1 MARFTVTDLRKISAL
16 LICTLLLFLANGLQ
30 ATLVPVRAQA
40 DGFSTMAVGWIG
52 TAFFIGFVTGCLL
65 VPRLLQAL
73 GHVRT
78 FAVLTAIAAC
88 TLLLH
93 SMHVD
98 VVTWTALRAAMGFA
112 AAGMYA
118 IIESWLNNQA
128 HNAIRG
134 RVFTTYATLNAV
146 ALIGGNA
153 LFAQGDPRTAEMF
166 IWVAVLTIACLLPIA
181 LTRQPEP
188 ARPHRMQIRVW
199 RLFSLSPAGF
209 AGAAASGLA
218 GGAFWA
224 LAMNFAQ
231 SRGLD
236 QSGVAWFM
244 STVILGGAMAQW
256 PMGRMSDFMDR
267 RVVILLA
274 AFGVILASLGLAF
287 APLFGSAAEATLFV
301 AAFLFGATSFP
312 IGSLANAHLNDRS
325 HASDVSET
333 ASGILLVS
341 GCAAG
346 IGTLAGAQ
354 MMTLAGPAGLFLYTA
369 IVHIALVAFVVT
381 RMAQRAPAPH
391 DTRASEAPR
400 PAVALSQDAKKD
412 VP

>member
-1 MARFTVTDLRKISAL
+1 MARFQLHDLQKISAL
-16 LICTLLLFLANGLQ
+16 LICAILLFLANGLQ
-30 ATLVPVRAQA
+30 ATLAPVRAQEE
-40 DGFSTMAVGWIG
+40 GFSTLAIGWIG
-52 TAFFIGFVTGCLL
+52 TAFFVGFVAGCLI
-65 VPRLLQAL
+65 VPRLLQTL

-78 FAVLTAIAAC
+78 FAVLTVIATCA
-88 TLLLH
+88 LLLH
-93 SMHVD
+93 PMQVD
-98 VVTWTALRAAMGFA
+98 VLTWSGLRAAMGFA

-118 IIESWLNNQA
+118 IVEGWLNNQA

-134 RVFTTYATLNAV
+134 RVFTTYATLNAF

-153 LFAQGDPRTAEMF
+153 LFAQGDPRTAQMF
-166 IWVAVLTIACLLPIA
+166 IWVAALTIASLLPIA

-188 ARPHRMQIRVW
+188 PRPRRMSIRVS
-199 RLFSLSPAGF
+199 RLFELSPAGF
-209 AGAAASGLA
+209 AGAACSGLA

-236 QSGVAWFM
+236 QGGVAWFM
-244 STVILGGAMAQW
+244 SAVILGGALAQW

-287 APLFGSAAEATLFV
+287 AQALCPSSTTAMFVSAF
-301 AAFLFGATSFP
+301 FFGAFSFP
-312 IGSLANAHLNDRS
+312 IGSLANAHLNDRTL
-325 HASDVSET
+325 ASDVSET

-346 IGTLAGAQ
+346 LGTLAGAQ
-354 MMTLAGPAGLFLYTA
+354 AMNLAGPGGLFLYCA
-369 IVHIALVAFVVT
+369 IVHLALLVFVVT
-381 RMAQRAPAPH
+381 RMAQRGPAPH
-391 DTRASEAPR
+391 EANASETLR
-400 PAVALSQDAKKD
+400 PAAALSQEPEKKAC
-412 VP
+412 

>member
-1 MARFTVTDLRKISAL
+1 MAHFTIADLRKIAAL
-16 LICTLLLFLANGLQ
+16 LICTIFLFLANGLQ
-30 ATLVPVRAQA
+30 ATLVPVRAEGA
-40 DGFSTMAVGWIG
+40 GFSTMAIGWIG
-52 TAFFIGFVTGCLL
+52 TAFFVGFVAGCLI
-65 VPRLLQAL
+65 VPRMLQAL

-78 FAVLTAIAAC
+78 FAVLTAIAASGV
-88 TLLLH
+88 LLH
-93 SMHVD
+93 PMQVD
-98 VVTWTALRAAMGFA
+98 LLVWTVLRAAMGFA

-134 RVFTTYATLNAV
+134 RVFTTYATLNAL
-146 ALIGGNA
+146 ALIGGNF
-153 LFAQGDPRTAEMF
+153 LFAQGDPKTAQMF
-166 IWVAVLTIACLLPIA
+166 VWVAVLTIACLLPVA
-181 LTRQPEP
+181 LSRQPEP
-188 ARPHRMQIRVW
+188 ARPNRMRIRVW
-199 RLFSLSPAGF
+199 RLFTMSPAGF
-209 AGAAASGLA
+209 AGAACSGLA

-274 AFGVILASLGLAF
+274 AFGVIFASLALAF
-287 APLFGSAAEATLFV
+287 APLLGAAAEATMFT

-312 IGSLANAHLNDRS
+312 IGSLANAHLNDRT
-325 HASDVSET
+325 HANDVSET

-341 GCAAG
+341 GSAAG
-346 IGTLAGAQ
+346 LGTLAGAQ
-354 MMTLAGPAGLFLYTA
+354 AMSLAGPAGLFFYIA
-369 IVHIALVAFVVT
+369 IVHIALLAFVVT
-381 RMAQRAPAPH
+381 RMAQRGPAPH
-391 DTRASEAPR
+391 ETRASEVPR
-400 PAVALSQDAKKD
+400 PAAALSQDVAKEK
-412 VP
+412 P

>member
-1 MARFTVTDLRKISAL
+1 MARFTTNDFRKIFAL

-30 ATLVPVRAQA
+30 ATLAPVRAQA
-40 DGFSTMAVGWIG
+40 DGFSTLAVGWIG
-52 TAFFIGFVTGCLL
+52 TAFFIGFVVGCLA
-65 VPRLLQAL
+65 VPRLLQSL

-78 FAVLTAIAAC
+78 FAVLTAVAAC
-88 TLLLH
+88 ALLLH
-93 SMHVD
+93 PMQVD
-98 VVTWTALRAAMGFA
+98 VYAWSVLRAAMGFS

-153 LFAQGDPRTAEMF
+153 LFAQGDPQTAQMF
-166 IWVAVLTIACLLPIA
+166 IWVSVLTIACLLPIA

-188 ARPHRMQIRVW
+188 ARPHRVQIRVW
-199 RLFSLSPAGF
+199 RLFTLSPAGF
-209 AGAAASGLA
+209 AGAMCSGLA

-274 AFGVILASLGLAF
+274 AFGVVLASIGLAF
-287 APLFGSAAEATLFV
+287 APLFGPAANTTMFA

-325 HASDVSET
+325 NAGDVSET

-341 GCAAG
+341 GCSAG

-354 MMTLAGPAGLFLYTA
+354 AMSLVGPGGLFLYTA
-369 IVHIALVAFVVT
+369 IVHIALLAFVVT
-381 RMAQRAPAPH
+381 RMAQRAPAH
-391 DTRASEAPR
+391 HEARASEAPR
-400 PAVALSQDAKKD
+400 PAAALAQEKPK
-412 VP
+412 P